1 MGFTLP
7 NNNCFFSNYHLK
19 TITPF
24 PKNHDLLPLKIATRL
39 FYSVLG
45 FLYKIAYLFLKVI
58 NGIASLLSST
68 SPLSDLNTLGHPPG
82 YSILMAGV
90 FSLLGE
96 SNPAIQ
102 FVQIICDALAAVMIF
117 LIVAELF
124 PLGAAVI
131 AGMLAALS
139 PQFAWNSVLLLP
151 DSLAVLPILIA
162 IYCLARAVRRPRLVT
177 FIITGVLVGLSCWL
191 RANAMLLTFFFAAA
205 VPLLI
210 KGERKWRY
218 ALTVV
223 CGTLLIVLPLTI
235 RNAIVFHRFIPL
247 SLGAGQTLL
256 EGIADYDPQGRFGI
270 PNTDV
275 GIMKQEAEQFQRP
288 DYYGMLFNPDGVER
302 ERARLNPGFTFDS
315 FVTGKANQLARAAA
329 IQVSEN
335 PGISYN
341 PLFVYG
347 GVGLGKT
354 HLVQAI
360 GNFVASQRP
369 DAKIRYIHAEQY
381 VTDVVRAYQQKSF
394 DEFKRYYHSLDLLL
408 IDDIQFFSNKGR
420 TQEEFFYAFNALVEA
435 HKQIVIT
442 CDTYPKEIS
451 GMEERLISRFGWG
464 LTVAIEPPEL
474 EMRVAIVLK
483 KAEAESVVLSE
494 DIAFFIA
501 KHIRSNVRELEG
513 ALKKVLAFSRFNA
526 RELSLDLAKDAL
538 RDILNVANRQITVE
552 NIQKTVAEF
561 FKLKISDM
569 HSKRRTRNVAR
580 PRQVAMALAKD
591 LTQMS
596 LPEIGEAFGNRDHTT
611 VLHAC
616 RMIASLRKQ
625 DSVMN
630 RDYLVL
636 EQVLKG

>member
-1 MGFTLP
+1 MQNLWDACLRRLEQELPAQQFNTWIRPLAPDAAAADGTLTLTAP
-7 NNNCFFSNYHLK
+7 NRFVLELVRERFAARIERLAAEASGRELGLRLVLARGAE
-19 TITPF
+19 TP
-24 PKNHDLLPLKIATRL
+24 PRA
-39 FYSVLG
+39 
-45 FLYKIAYLFLKVI
+45 
-58 NGIASLLSST
+58 
-68 SPLSDLNTLGHPPG
+68 
-82 YSILMAGV
+82 
-90 FSLLGE
+90 
-96 SNPAIQ
+96 
-102 FVQIICDALAAVMIF
+102 ALAAQRTS
-117 LIVAELF
+117 AE
-124 PLGAAVI
+124 PVV
-131 AGMLAALS
+131 
-139 PQFAWNSVLLLP
+139 Q
-151 DSLAVLPILIA
+151 
-162 IYCLARAVRRPRLVT
+162 
-177 FIITGVLVGLSCWL
+177 
-191 RANAMLLTFFFAAA
+191 
-205 VPLLI
+205 
-210 KGERKWRY
+210 ER
-218 ALTVV
+218 
-223 CGTLLIVLPLTI
+223 
-235 RNAIVFHRFIPL
+235 
-247 SLGAGQTLL
+247 S
-256 EGIADYDPQGRFGI
+256 
-270 PNTDV
+270 
-275 GIMKQEAEQFQRP
+275 
-288 DYYGMLFNPDGVER
+288 
-302 ERARLNPGFTFDS
+302 RLNRAFSFDS

-329 IQVSEN
+329 IQVAEN

-360 GNFVASQRP
+360 GNHVADQRP
-369 DAKIRYIHAEQY
+369 QARIRYIHAEQY

-442 CDTYPKEIS
+442 CDTYPKEIA

-483 KAEAESVVLSE
+483 KAEAEAAAVSE
-494 DIAFFIA
+494 EIAFFIA

-513 ALKKVLAFSRFNA
+513 ALKKVLAFARFTG
-526 RELSLDLAKDAL
+526 RELSLDLAKEAL
-538 RDILNVANRQITVE
+538 RDILNLNSRQVSVE
-552 NIQKTVAEF
+552 GIQKTVAEY
-561 FKLKISDM
+561 FKIKISDM
-569 HSKRRTRNVAR
+569 HSKKRSRNVAR

-616 RMIASLRKQ
+616 RTIAALRGR
-625 DSVMN
+625 DGGLN

>member
-1 MGFTLP
+1 MQNLWDACLRRLESELP
-7 NNNCFFSNYHLK
+7 AQQFN
-19 TITPF
+19 TWIR
-24 PKNHDLLPLKIATRL
+24 PLALDK
-39 FYSVLG
+39 G
-45 FLYKIAYLFLKVI
+45 
-58 NGIASLLSST
+58 AS
-68 SPLSDLNTLGHPPG
+68 DPG
-82 YSILMAGV
+82 
-90 FSLLGE
+90 SLT
-96 SNPAIQ
+96 
-102 FVQIICDALAAVMIF
+102 LAAPNRFVLELVRERFSARIEK
-117 LIVAELF
+117 LCAEQ
-124 PLGAAVI
+124 GS
-131 AGMLAALS
+131 GALS
-139 PQFAWNSVLLLP
+139 LKLV
-151 DSLAVLPILIA
+151 
-162 IYCLARAVRRPRLVT
+162 LARGADGGQRGTPAVV
-177 FIITGVLVGLSCWL
+177 
-191 RANAMLLTFFFAAA
+191 
-205 VPLLI
+205 VP
-210 KGERKWRY
+210 
-218 ALTVV
+218 VS
-223 CGTLLIVLPLTI
+223 LPKI
-235 RNAIVFHRFIPL
+235 SQ
-247 SLGAGQTLL
+247 SL
-256 EGIADYDPQGRFGI
+256 
-270 PNTDV
+270 
-275 GIMKQEAEQFQRP
+275 
-288 DYYGMLFNPDGVER
+288 
-302 ERARLNPGFTFDS
+302 ERARLNPGFTFES
-315 FVTGKANQLARAAA
+315 LVPGKANQLARAAA

-360 GNFVASQRP
+360 GNFVAAQKP
-369 DAKIRYIHAEQY
+369 DAKVRYTHAEQY

-435 HKQIVIT
+435 RKQIVIT

-483 KAEAESVVLSE
+483 KAEAEAVHLSE

-513 ALKKVLAFSRFNA
+513 ALKKVLAYSRFNA

-569 HSKRRTRNVAR
+569 HSRRRTRNVAR

-616 RMIASLRKQ
+616 RTIASLRKQ

-636 EQVLKG
+636 EQVIKG